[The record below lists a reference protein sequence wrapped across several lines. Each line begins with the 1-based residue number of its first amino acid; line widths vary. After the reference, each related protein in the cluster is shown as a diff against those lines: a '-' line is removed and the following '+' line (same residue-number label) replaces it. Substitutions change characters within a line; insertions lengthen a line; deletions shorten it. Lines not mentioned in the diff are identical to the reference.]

1 MTAPAPR
8 PRTRLDDLSKLVSL
22 CKRRGIIFPSSEI
35 YGGFASVWDYGPVG
49 ALIKANVKNAWLR
62 SMVQLRD
69 DIVGLD
75 SAILMHPQ
83 TWVASGHV
91 EHFNDPLVDC
101 LKCKNRYRADEIKT
115 ERCPNCGGE
124 LTPAR
129 QFNTMFKTFVG
140 PVEEDAAVAYLR
152 PETAQGIFV
161 DFKNVLDTSRK
172 KLPFGIA
179 QVGKAFRNEI
189 TTGNFIFRV
198 REFEQMELE
207 FFVTPGTAS
216 QWYEHWLEA
225 RLRWWQEHGIRP
237 ENLRLYHKKG
247 TDLAHYSRAGADI
260 EFLFPFG
267 WGELEGIADRGDYDL
282 LQHETSSG
290 DDLKYF
296 DEETR
301 TRIRPEVIE
310 PSAGVD
316 RAVLA
321 FLSDAFDEEPDK
333 DEVRVVLRLHPRIAP
348 YKVAILPLQRKEPLV
363 NLAHD
368 VQSQLRRRFMT
379 VYDETGSIGRRYRR
393 QDEIGTPFCI
403 TPDFESLEQGTIT
416 VRERDSMSQVRL
428 PVAELESW
436 LADRIDT

>member
-1 MTAPAPR
+1 MTVPEST
-8 PRTRLDDLSKLVSL
+8 PRTSLDDLSKLVSL

-101 LKCKNRYRADEIKT
+101 LKCKNRYRADEIT
-115 ERCPNCGGE
+115 TSDCPNCGGE
-124 LTPAR
+124 LTAAR

-161 DFKNVLDTSRK
+161 DYKNVLDTSRK

-207 FFVTPGTAS
+207 FFVAPGTAEE
-216 QWYEHWLEA
+216 WYQHWLDA
-225 RLRWWQEHGIRP
+225 RFRWWQDHGIRG
-237 ENLRLYHKKG
+237 ENLQFHHKEKAE
-247 TDLAHYSRAGADI
+247 LAHYSRAGADI
-260 EFLFPFG
+260 EYLFPFG

-290 DDLKYF
+290 EDLKYF
-296 DEETR
+296 DEESR
-301 TRIRPEVIE
+301 ERIRAEVIE

-321 FLSDAFDEEPDK
+321 FLCDAYDEEPDK

-348 YKVAILPLQRKEPLV
+348 YKVAILPLQRKEALTS
-363 NLAHD
+363 LAKD
-368 VQSQLRRRFMT
+368 VQGQLRKRFMT

-403 TPDFESLEQGTIT
+403 TPDFESVEQGTIT
-416 VRERDSMSQVRL
+416 IRERDSMSQVRL
-428 PVAELESW
+428 PIAELEAW
-436 LADRIDT
+436 LAERIEA

>member
-1 MTAPAPR
+1 MSSSEPAS
-8 PRTRLDDLSKLVSL
+8 RTRLDDLSKLVSL

-49 ALIKANVKNAWLR
+49 AIIKANVKNAWLR

-69 DIVGLD
+69 DIVPLD
-75 SAILMHPQ
+75 AAILMHPQ

-101 LKCKNRYRADEIKT
+101 LQCKNRYRADDLT
-115 ERCPNCGGE
+115 GERCPNCGGE
-124 LTPAR
+124 LTAAR

-207 FFVTPGTAS
+207 FFVAPGTAPE
-216 QWYEHWLEA
+216 WYRHWLDA
-225 RLRWWQEHGIRP
+225 RMQWWTDHGIRAD
-237 ENLRLYHKKG
+237 NLRFYHKEAA
-247 TDLAHYSRAGADI
+247 DLAHYSRAGADI
-260 EFLFPFG
+260 EFMFPFG

-282 LQHETSSG
+282 LQHETASG
-290 DDLKYF
+290 EDLKYF
-296 DEETR
+296 DEENR
-301 TRIRPEVIE
+301 ARVRPEVIE

-321 FLSDAFDEEPDK
+321 FLCDAYDEEPDK

-348 YKVAILPLQRKEPLV
+348 YKVAVLPLQRKEPLTA
-363 NLAHD
+363 LARD
-368 VQSQLRRRFMT
+368 IQGRLRKRFMT

-403 TPDFESLEQGTIT
+403 TPDFESLEQQTIT

-428 PVAELESW
+428 PIAELESW
-436 LADRIDT
+436 LADRID

>member
-1 MTAPAPR
+1 MNAAEPIPR
-8 PRTRLDDLSKLVSL
+8 KRLEDLSKLVSL

-49 ALIKANVKNAWLR
+49 ALLKANVKAAWLR
-62 SMVQLRD
+62 SMVQMRD
-69 DIVGLD
+69 DIVQLD

-101 LKCKNRYRADEIKT
+101 LKCKQRFRSDDISSAT
-115 ERCPNCGGE
+115 CPSCGGE
-124 LTPAR
+124 LTQAR

-207 FFVTPGTAS
+207 FFVAPGTAS
-216 QWYEHWLEA
+216 DWYEHWLGA
-225 RLRWWQEHGIRP
+225 RLQWWQDLGIRADS
-237 ENLRLYHKKG
+237 LRLYHKKG
-247 TDLAHYSRAGADI
+247 PDLAHYSRAGADI

-290 DDLKYF
+290 EDLKYF

-301 TRIRPEVIE
+301 SRIRPEVIE

-348 YKVAILPLQRKEPLV
+348 YKVAVLPLQRKEPLV
-363 NLAHD
+363 NLARD
-368 VQSQLRRRFMT
+368 IQGQLRRRFQT
-379 VYDETGSIGRRYRR
+379 IYDETGSIGRRYRR
-393 QDEIGTPFCI
+393 QDEVGTPYCI
-403 TPDFESLEQGTIT
+403 TPDFESLEQNTIT
-416 VRERDSMSQVRL
+416 IRERDSMAQVRL
-428 PVAELESW
+428 PIAELESW
-436 LADRIDT
+436 LAERVD